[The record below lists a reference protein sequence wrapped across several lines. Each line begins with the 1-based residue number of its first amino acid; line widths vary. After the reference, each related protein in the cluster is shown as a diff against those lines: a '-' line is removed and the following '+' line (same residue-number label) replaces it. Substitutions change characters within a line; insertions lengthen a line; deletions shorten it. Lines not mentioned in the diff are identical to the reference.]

1 MKGDTTV
8 IGSATRSN
16 PQWSS
21 FANGISGH
29 VLDFDDVSQ
38 PMYGHPTVAVLPAAL
53 AVGEMQGVDGQGLLE
68 AYIIGVEIAVKL
80 SYGMNPA
87 HYEHGWHSTCTL
99 GSLGAAAASA
109 KLLGLKGEQLR
120 SALAVAASQAS
131 GLQQNF
137 GTMTKPFHAGKAA
150 ENGVL
155 AAILAKKG
163 WTGDQKILEA
173 PLGFFHLFCGP
184 ENYDADRVVDQ
195 LGKSFE
201 MEQPG
206 IILKKYP
213 SCAFSHPV
221 IDSALAITQDPNYRP
236 GEVEVIEGQIHEL
249 ADQILIHRHPQTG
262 LEAKFSAEACMALAL
277 VDRKVDINSFSDDK
291 IRSKEFQ
298 KVMARVKRQVV
309 SGSQEG
315 PEEFGPA
322 RVRVVMKDGKVLEA
336 TVVKA
341 KGNPENPMSRQEIQE
356 KYKGCCTGVL
366 PEPSIEKSISI
377 LEKLEK
383 IDSIEELMACYR
395 VAR

>member
-1 MKGDTTV
+1 
-8 IGSATRSN
+8 
-16 PQWSS
+16 
-21 FANGISGH
+21 
-29 VLDFDDVSQ
+29 
-38 PMYGHPTVAVLPAAL
+38 
-53 AVGEMQGVDGQGLLE
+53 
-68 AYIIGVEIAVKL
+68 
-80 SYGMNPA
+80 
-87 HYEHGWHSTCTL
+87 
-99 GSLGAAAASA
+99 
-109 KLLGLKGEQLR
+109 
-120 SALAVAASQAS
+120 
-131 GLQQNF
+131 
-137 GTMTKPFHAGKAA
+137 MTKPFHAGKAA

-163 WTGDQKILEA
+163 WTGDQNILEA

-201 MEQPG
+201 MDQPG

-221 IDSALAITQDPNYRP
+221 IDSALAITQDAHYRP
-236 GEVEVIEGQIHEL
+236 GEVEVIEAQIHEL
-249 ADQILIHRHPQTG
+249 ADQILIHRHPRTG
-262 LEAKFSAEACMALAL
+262 LEAKFSAEACLALAL
-277 VDRKVDINSFSDDK
+277 VDGKVDINSFTDDK

-322 RVRVVMKDGKVLEA
+322 KVRVVMKDGKVLEA

-366 PEPSIEKSISI
+366 PESSIEKSISI
-377 LEKLEK
+377 LENLEK